1 MNLVLDSGALTR
13 LSRRSTASAALI
25 TALRREGLWPPLVP
39 TAVLVES
46 LTGRP
51 GRDVSTNRLLK
62 TCELDERL
70 SESRARRAAML
81 RHRAQHGS
89 AVDAIVIATAEP
101 GGTVLTQD
109 AADLNAL
116 ASHADGVDIV
126 VVV

>member
-1 MNLVLDSGALTR
+1 MSLVLDSGALTR

-25 TALRREGLWPPLVP
+25 NALRRDGLWPPLVP

-46 LTGRP
+46 LTGRAD
-51 GRDVSTNRLLK
+51 RDVSTNRLLK

-70 SESRARRAAML
+70 SEARARRAAML
-81 RHRAQHGS
+81 RHRARQGS

-109 AADLNAL
+109 AADLMAL
-116 ASHADGVDIV
+116 ASHADDVEIV
-126 VVV
+126 IV

>member
-1 MNLVLDSGALTR
+1 MSLVLDSGALTR

-25 TALRREGLWPPLVP
+25 MALRRDDLWPPLLP

-51 GRDVSTNRLLK
+51 DRDVSTNRLLK

-70 SESRARRAAML
+70 SEARARRAAML
-81 RHRAQHGS
+81 RHRAKQGS

-109 AADLNAL
+109 AADLRAL
-116 ASHADGVDIV
+116 ATHADDVEIV
-126 VVV
+126 VI